1 MRAAVVAG
9 VLLVALR
16 AAANGAT
23 VAVPPPAPVAPVAPL
38 LFVRGQILSTSGGYV
53 VFTSGAAVRLA
64 SGTPIPVG
72 TTIGS
77 YVRASLDQTT
87 HSVVA
92 LELEPRTNVTGEI
105 EVADLPRQYVIAS
118 ERSIAAPAPS
128 GPTIGALASG
138 LVTVTIDVTVPA
150 NTPTSDDVY
159 LATDRSNFSSA
170 EVRMQR
176 VDARTFTVSL
186 ALASNTK
193 LRYTFTRG
201 TNATVERDKT
211 GGIPAPRTLI
221 VSPDIVAHESVARW
235 ADLV

>member
-1 MRAAVVAG
+1 MRPAAIA
-9 VLLVALR
+9 VALVLALH

-23 VAVPPPAPVAPVAPL
+23 VSVASPAPVAPL
-38 LFVRGQILSTSGGYV
+38 LYVRGQILSTSGGYV
-53 VFTSGAAVRLA
+53 VFTNGAAVRLA

-77 YVRASLDQTT
+77 YVRASLDQPT

-150 NTPTSDDVY
+150 NTPLSDDVY

-201 TNATVERDKT
+201 TNATIERDKT
-211 GGIPAPRTLI
+211 GGIPSPRTLI
-221 VSPDIVAHESVARW
+221 VAPNAVTHESVARW
-235 ADLV
+235 ADVV